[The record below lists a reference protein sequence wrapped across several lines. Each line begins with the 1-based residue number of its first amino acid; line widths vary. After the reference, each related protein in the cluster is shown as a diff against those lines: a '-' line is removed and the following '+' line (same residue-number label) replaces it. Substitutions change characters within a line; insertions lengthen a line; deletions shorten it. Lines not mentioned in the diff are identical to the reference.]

1 MKKEQAISII
11 KEAAETHGFITNTYR
26 WTRFI
31 EIQEPEGTHFLNFMV
46 MENTAP
52 DTDWS
57 KRKVTMELHVQASLA
72 SMGGNPT
79 PEDLI
84 RASEI
89 IRAGAEL
96 VQELEAMNLSYTE
109 EF

>member
-1 MKKEQAISII
+1 MTKNDIKAII
-11 KEAAETHGFITNTYR
+11 AATAARRGFTAEENSFLRWPNIT
-26 WTRFI
+26 
-31 EIQEPEGTHFLNFMV
+31 EPDSHYLNFTITD
-46 MENTAP
+46 EYAK

-57 KRKVTMELHVQASLA
+57 KRSVEVRVRIRASLA

-89 IRAGAEL
+89 IREGAEL
-96 VQELEAMNLSYTE
+96 V
-109 EF
+109 